1 MNKEKLSKIIVL
13 AVVAALA
20 GCSNIPAQPATDGG
34 ILSSSE
40 LESMIQVTVTKL
52 PPAEKEEHIVAAIDY

>member
-1 MNKEKLSKIIVL
+1 MNKEKFKKIIVL

-34 ILSSSE
+34 ILSAEE
-40 LESMIQVTVTKL
+40 LQSMIQVTVT
-52 PPAEKEEHIVAAIDY
+52 ETVAARN

>member
-13 AVVAALA
+13 AVVAAMA

-34 ILSSSE
+34 ILSAEE
-40 LESMIQVTVTKL
+40 LQSMIQVTVT
-52 PPAEKEEHIVAAIDY
+52 ETVAARN